1 MDESK
6 LPPADKGA
14 DGIGEVDATR
24 NRLLRVLR
32 AVGLVEELRSDRFSV
47 ETERLDFAATA
58 IDPLVGPLAGL
69 LQQTGPGAATPA
81 AAWPRTCWVV
91 GVDRASMLRVE
102 PLDSPVQRDGE
113 GGASPG
119 RDGSGP
125 GEGPIGGPASGH
137 SPRFG
142 GDPWPWQ
149 QRRAGP
155 QRLVLSEVADGEAA
169 AGGLLAAADFERR
182 LGVELA
188 RCQRYGRV
196 LSFGLLD
203 PDGLSAL
210 RSRSPAAAD
219 RVLRQLARFT
229 VAHLRRTDVSG
240 RCGAGGIGVLL
251 TETTA
256 ARGLGV
262 FERLRVGFVQGQ
274 LRVQPR
280 VPAVS
285 LSIGVVECRGERDA
299 AGVLAVA
306 QTAVEA
312 ARAAGEDCV
321 RLAPAA

>member
-1 MDESK
+1 MTIDSAAGSPV
-6 LPPADKGA
+6 PPCVLVLGRDLAAARAYAARLVHAGYRAVAGVPALDSAPVAALLLG
-14 DGIGEVDATR
+14 GEGEGTAWVDAVAP
-24 NRLLRVLR
+24 LLGDLPSR
-32 AVGLVEELRSDRFSV
+32 V
-47 ETERLDFAATA
+47 ETGPLPEDFA
-58 IDPLVGPLAGL
+58 GLAHWLDGL
-69 LQQTGPGAATPA
+69 GAPVHERRVVSTG
-81 AAWPRTCWVV
+81 
-91 GVDRASMLRVE
+91 
-102 PLDSPVQRDGE
+102 
-113 GGASPG
+113 
-119 RDGSGP
+119 
-125 GEGPIGGPASGH
+125 
-137 SPRFG
+137 
-142 GDPWPWQ
+142 
-149 QRRAGP
+149 
-155 QRLVLSEVADGEAA
+155 LVLSEVADGEAA
-169 AGGLLAAADFERR
+169 AGGLLATPDFERR

-203 PDGLSAL
+203 PDGLPAL

-299 AGVLAVA
+299 AGVLVA
-306 QTAVEA
+306 AQAAVES

>member
-1 MDESK
+1 MTIDSAAGSPV
-6 LPPADKGA
+6 PPCVLVLGRDLAA
-14 DGIGEVDATR
+14 AR
-24 NRLLRVLR
+24 AYAARLVHAGYR
-32 AVGLVEELRSDRFSV
+32 AVAGVPALDSAPVAALLLGGEGESEGTAWAEAVAPLLGDLPSRI
-47 ETERLDFAATA
+47 ETGPLPEDFA
-58 IDPLVGPLAGL
+58 GLAHWLDGL
-69 LQQTGPGAATPA
+69 GA
-81 AAWPRTCWVV
+81 
-91 GVDRASMLRVE
+91 
-102 PLDSPVQRDGE
+102 PVQE
-113 GGASPG
+113 
-119 RDGSGP
+119 
-125 GEGPIGGPASGH
+125 
-137 SPRFG
+137 
-142 GDPWPWQ
+142 
-149 QRRAGP
+149 RRVVSTG
-155 QRLVLSEVADGEAA
+155 LVLSEVADGEAA

>member
-1 MDESK
+1 MTIDSAAGSPV
-6 LPPADKGA
+6 PPCVLVLGRDLAAARAYAARLVHAGYRAVAGVPALDSAPVAALLLGGEGEGA
-14 DGIGEVDATR
+14 AWVDAVAP
-24 NRLLRVLR
+24 LLGDLPSR
-32 AVGLVEELRSDRFSV
+32 V
-47 ETERLDFAATA
+47 ETGPLPEDFA
-58 IDPLVGPLAGL
+58 GLAHWLDGL
-69 LQQTGPGAATPA
+69 GAPVHERRVVSTG
-81 AAWPRTCWVV
+81 
-91 GVDRASMLRVE
+91 
-102 PLDSPVQRDGE
+102 
-113 GGASPG
+113 
-119 RDGSGP
+119 
-125 GEGPIGGPASGH
+125 
-137 SPRFG
+137 
-142 GDPWPWQ
+142 
-149 QRRAGP
+149 
-155 QRLVLSEVADGEAA
+155 LVLSEVADGEAA
-169 AGGLLAAADFERR
+169 AGGLLATPDFERR

-203 PDGLSAL
+203 PDGLPAL

-299 AGVLAVA
+299 AGVLAAA
-306 QTAVEA
+306 QAAVEA